1 MASSSSWA
9 TLRTARRSLSTSSPR
24 HTQALAPK
32 THYKITLQRSAIA
45 LPSRIKDT
53 LTSLGIHRRLQTVYH
68 PHNQINAGKILAVKE
83 LVTVENVSAEEVRT
97 KTEQRHE
104 RRPPRGFV
112 VKGNKVE
119 QQAL

>member
-1 MASSSSWA
+1 M
-9 TLRTARRSLSTSSPR
+9 LTARRCISTSSLRLVVP
-24 HTQALAPK
+24 TSVSAPK
-32 THYKITLQRSAIA
+32 TYYKITLQRSAIA

-83 LVTVENVSAEEVRT
+83 LVTIENVAAEEVRS
-97 KTEQRHE
+97 KTEQRQE
-104 RRPPRGFV
+104 RRPPRGFI

-119 QQAL
+119 QQEL